1 MLQIY
6 TDGFLREEKEC
17 DGLGNST
24 RSTQMLLI
32 YTVLRLRADKKH
44 RHFAQDVAAFSSW
57 LGLMAALQGMLELVL
72 PNLAVTS
79 AVSRVLCLS
88 RDIDLLVSDTK
99 AISEVNSKLGSNGR
113 PEYLWPD
120 PLGCNITKNEPD
132 EFRCC
137 LIAGEVSPQ
146 LHSLSNSTV

>member
-1 MLQIY
+1 M
-6 TDGFLREEKEC
+6 TDC
-17 DGLGNST
+17 
-24 RSTQMLLI
+24 
-32 YTVLRLRADKKH
+32 RLKRGVKANEYQSPPPK
-44 RHFAQDVAAFSSW
+44 
-57 LGLMAALQGMLELVL
+57 
-72 PNLAVTS
+72 

>member
-1 MLQIY
+1 MGY
-6 TDGFLREEKEC
+6 GGFDK
-17 DGLGNST
+17 
-24 RSTQMLLI
+24 RSTNSGWPL
-32 YTVLRLRADKKH
+32 
-44 RHFAQDVAAFSSW
+44 AFVSSGQK
-57 LGLMAALQGMLELVL
+57 LTELVKCL
-72 PNLAVTS
+72 GRIAHLGCQHFETQMWPFE